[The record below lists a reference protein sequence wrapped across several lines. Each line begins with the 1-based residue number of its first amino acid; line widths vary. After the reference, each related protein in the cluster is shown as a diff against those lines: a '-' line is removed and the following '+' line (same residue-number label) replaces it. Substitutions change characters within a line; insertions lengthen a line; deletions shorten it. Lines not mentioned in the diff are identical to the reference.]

1 MANYAQVQEA
11 LQQGM
16 SPALLCSTCP
26 WDRFCITPPEMTKAE
41 IDAKQAEAA
50 RTQEEQAAAAKAR
63 GEESNGMGMILGTLM
78 TSMLYVGKDLQ
89 ATVCPVL
96 TARMRSSEGRAVVD
110 GVRAMMK
117 SWDDSAVSLA

>member
-1 MANYAQVQEA
+1 MSNYAQVQEA
-11 LQQGM
+11 LQQGV
-16 SPALLCSTCP
+16 SPSLLCGSCP

-41 IDAKQAEAA
+41 IDAKVAEN
-50 RTQEEQAAAAKAR
+50 TLLYEEQAAAAKAR
-63 GEESNGMGMILGTLM
+63 GEETNGMAMLMGTLM
-78 TSMLYVGKDLQ
+78 TSMLYTGKDLQ